1 LYAIEASG
9 LTKSFRRVRAVD
21 GVDLLVEE
29 GEVVAVLGPNGAGK
43 TTTLMMLLGIV
54 EPDGGRI
61 DLLGHR
67 LPGGRRAALQESNFT
82 ASYVGM
88 PDQIRIR
95 EILGVFADLYG
106 APPGRVDELVDLFG
120 LGPLLRRFTSQ
131 ISSGQRTLVGLAKA
145 LLNRPK
151 LLILD
156 EPTASLDP
164 EIGARVREIL
174 LDVHAREG
182 VTVLVTSHNMR
193 DIERLCRRVVFLA
206 GGRIVADG
214 TAEEIAERYGAAD
227 LEASFL
233 EIAAET
239 RR

>member
-1 LYAIEASG
+1 MHVIEAHG
-9 LTKSFRRVRAVD
+9 LTKSFGTVRAVD
-21 GVDLLVEE
+21 GIDLGVEA
-29 GEVVAVLGPNGAGK
+29 GEIVGLLGPNGAGK
-43 TTTLMMLLGIV
+43 TTTLMMLLGII
-54 EPDGGRI
+54 EPDAGRI

-67 LPGGRRAALQESNFT
+67 LPGGGRLALQDTNFT

-95 EILGVFADLYG
+95 EILGVFADLYN
-106 APPGRVDELVDLFG
+106 APSERIDEMVDLFG
-120 LGPLLRRFTSQ
+120 LRPLLGRFTSQ

-174 LDVHAREG
+174 IDVHAREG

-214 TAEEIAERYGAAD
+214 TADAIAKRYGAAD

>member
-1 LYAIEASG
+1 VYVIEARG
-9 LTKSFRRVRAVD
+9 LTKSFGPVRAVD
-21 GVDLLVEE
+21 AIDLLVTP
-29 GEVVAVLGPNGAGK
+29 GEIVGLLGPNGAGK
-43 TTTLMMLLGIV
+43 TTTLMMLLGII
-54 EPDGGRI
+54 EPDAGRI

-67 LPGGRRAALQESNFT
+67 FPDGRWLALQDANFT

-95 EILGVFADLYG
+95 EILGVFADLYN
-106 APPGRVDELVDLFG
+106 APPERIDEVVDLFG
-120 LGPLLRRFTSQ
+120 LGPLLGRFTSQ

-164 EIGARVREIL
+164 EVGNRVRRIL

-182 VTVLVTSHNMR
+182 FTLLVTSHNMK

-206 GGRIVADG
+206 SGRIVADG
-214 TAEEIAERYGAAD
+214 TPEAIAERYGTAD
-227 LEASFL
+227 LETSFL
-233 EIAAET
+233 EIAAED